1 MRRFRTV
8 LDDNSDRPLH
18 ISEVCTIIRVPERTL
33 RAACQEQIG
42 MGPKQYLTLR
52 RMNMARRHLRT
63 EAPGTTTVAEVAMQ
77 YGFWHFGRFSETYR
91 TLFGE
96 PPSDTLRSSS

>member
-1 MRRFRTV
+1 MRRFRTA
-8 LDDNSDRPLH
+8 LDDNPDRPLH
-18 ISEVCTIIRVPERTL
+18 VSEVCAMIRVPERTL

-52 RMNMARRHLRT
+52 RMHMARRHLRAA
-63 EAPGTTTVAEVAMQ
+63 APGTTTVSDVALQ
-77 YGFWHFGRFSETYR
+77 CGFWHFGRFSETYR

-96 PPSDTLRSSS
+96 CPSDTL